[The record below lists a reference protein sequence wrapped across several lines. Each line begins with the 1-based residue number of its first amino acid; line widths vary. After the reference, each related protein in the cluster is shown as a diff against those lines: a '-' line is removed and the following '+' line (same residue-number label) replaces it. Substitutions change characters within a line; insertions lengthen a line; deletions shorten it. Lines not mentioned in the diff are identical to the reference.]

1 MIEAKKISLVFI
13 SLFCATIGYAQA
25 IWSLTDCIQH
35 AQSNNIQAKRHQIT
49 IRQAAIDKKAAQ
61 FARLPTANAEVNT
74 GLNFGR
80 TIDPTTNSFINQ
92 QVGYNSLNVQTSAI
106 IYNGG
111 RLLNTVKQSQLN
123 IAVAKENAAAHQQ
136 NLALEITAAY
146 LDILLAKEQVQ
157 IAERQL
163 TQTQEQLTFIDKRIR
178 AEVIPENERLE
189 VLAQIARNTQTVTN
203 AQNKLAI
210 SYLALKNYLGVA
222 PDSPLEIVTPKT
234 AATPNGVIPYQL
246 ANIYEQAVRTQPS
259 IKASQLQRES
269 AALGIPLAKADRLP
283 SIALVAA
290 LRSNYSNVSNFSDA
304 PFFNQ
309 FGNNFGQ
316 SVALQV
322 NIPIYNNHRRQLK
335 LERAEIAIID
345 AEIATQQAE
354 QQLKADIQNALTNA
368 QGAKV
373 ALEVALSALDA
384 AQNSFQNAT
393 KKYQLGV
400 MNTLDYTNIKANV
413 DTAELDV
420 VKAKYDYLFRLKI
433 IEFYSGKIE
442 F

>member
-1 MIEAKKISLVFI
+1 MIKKISLIFI
-13 SLFCATIGYAQA
+13 GIICSTIGYTQA
-25 IWSLTDCIQH
+25 VWSLADCIQY
-35 AQSNNIQAKRHQIT
+35 AQTNNIQSKRNQIA
-49 IRQAAIDKKAAQ
+49 IRQAEIDKKAAQ
-61 FARLPTANAEVNT
+61 FARLPSANAEINT

-92 QVGYNSLNVQTSAI
+92 QVGYNSFNVQTSAI

-111 RLLNTVKQSQLN
+111 RLLNTIKQSQLN
-123 IAVAKENAAAHQQ
+123 IALAKENDAAYRQ
-136 NLALEITAAY
+136 NLTLEITAAY

-157 IAERQL
+157 IANRQL
-163 TQTQEQLTFIDKRIR
+163 VQTKEQLTFIDKRIQ
-178 AEVIPENERLE
+178 AEVIPVNERLE
-189 VLAQIARNTQTVTN
+189 IVAQIARNTQTVTN

-210 SYLALKNYLGVA
+210 SYLTLKNYLGLP
-222 PDSPLEIVTPKT
+222 PDSPLEIISPKT
-234 AATPNGVIPYQL
+234 ATNPDLAVPYKL
-246 ANIYEQAVRTQPS
+246 ANIYEQAVQTQPS
-259 IKASQLQRES
+259 IKASQLQKES

-290 LRSNYSNVSNFSDA
+290 LRSNYSNVSNFSDT

-316 SVALQV
+316 SIALQV
-322 NIPIYNNHRRQLK
+322 NIPIYNNHRTQIK

-354 QQLKADIQNALTNA
+354 QQLKANIQNAITNA
-368 QGAKV
+368 KGAKI
-373 ALEVALSALDA
+373 ALEVALSALEA
-384 AQNSFQNAT
+384 TQNSFQNAT

-400 MNTLDYTNIKANV
+400 INTLDYTNIKANV

-433 IEFYSGKIE
+433 IDFYRGKIK